1 MLIKEPAAKIQPVV
15 GYAGSI
21 VCDANKPDSTPRKFM
36 AVGRLARLDWNLL
49 TYSRSGLT
57 NAYASRISVECSDT
71 GEIMELI
78 FRISNWLYLSRI
90 PFVPRLLYI
99 FNRIV
104 FSIVLPPS
112 VKVGRNVAFSYSGL
126 GIVIHARCQIGNG
139 VTISQHVTLG
149 GRSGLLAVPVV
160 EDDVLIG
167 AGAKIL
173 GPVRIGRGA
182 SIGAN
187 SVVLH
192 DVPPFATVVGIPG
205 RVIKIGAPMPGEIY

>member
-1 MLIKEPAAKIQPVV
+1 
-15 GYAGSI
+15 
-21 VCDANKPDSTPRKFM
+21 
-36 AVGRLARLDWNLL
+36 
-49 TYSRSGLT
+49 
-57 NAYASRISVECSDT
+57 
-71 GEIMELI
+71 MERI
-78 FRISNWLYLSRI
+78 FRISNWLYRKGVPVL
-90 PFVPRLLYI
+90 PRLLYV

-112 VKVGRNVAFSYSGL
+112 VTLGKNVLFAYSGL
-126 GIVIHARCQIGNG
+126 GIVIHARCRIGNG

-149 GRSGLLAVPVV
+149 GRSGLRDVPVV

-167 AGAKIL
+167 AGAKVL

-182 SIGAN
+182 AIGAN

-205 RVIKIGAPMPGEIY
+205 RVIKIGSPVLASAS

>member
-1 MLIKEPAAKIQPVV
+1 MTIYQGMTV
-15 GYAGSI
+15 
-21 VCDANKPDSTPRKFM
+21 T
-36 AVGRLARLDWNLL
+36 
-49 TYSRSGLT
+49 
-57 NAYASRISVECSDT
+57 
-71 GEIMELI
+71 MELL
-78 FRISNWLYLSRI
+78 FRISNWLYRKGVPVL
-90 PFVPRLLYI
+90 PRLLYI
-99 FNRIV
+99 FNRVV

-112 VKVGRNVAFSYSGL
+112 VTLGRNVSFSYSGL
-126 GIVIHARCQIGNG
+126 GIVVHARCCIGNG

-149 GRSGLLAVPVV
+149 GRSGLHDVPVV

-205 RVIKIGAPMPGEIY
+205 KVIKTGSKAHSAVPPAPTFTS

>member
-1 MLIKEPAAKIQPVV
+1 ME
-15 GYAGSI
+15 SI
-21 VCDANKPDSTPRKFM
+21 S
-36 AVGRLARLDWNLL
+36 RL
-49 TYSRSGLT
+49 SS
-57 NAYASRISVECSDT
+57 
-71 GEIMELI
+71 
-78 FRISNWLYLSRI
+78 WLYRKHI
-90 PFVPRLLYI
+90 PIVPRLLYI

-112 VKVGRNVAFSYSGL
+112 VKVGRNVSFSYSGL

-149 GRSGLLAVPVV
+149 GRSGLFAVPVV

-173 GPVRIGRGA
+173 GPVRIGKGA
-182 SIGAN
+182 VIGAN
-187 SVVLH
+187 SVVLY

-205 RVIKIGAPMPGEIY
+205 RIIKIDRAETESHS